1 MVLLP
6 LQLKIQLDR
15 TLEAMVADVR
25 NFFQV
30 QVKLSQQVLFLQEY
44 WSWPV
49 PLY

>member
-6 LQLKIQLDR
+6 LQLKIQPDR
-15 TLEAMVADVR
+15 TVEEMVADVK